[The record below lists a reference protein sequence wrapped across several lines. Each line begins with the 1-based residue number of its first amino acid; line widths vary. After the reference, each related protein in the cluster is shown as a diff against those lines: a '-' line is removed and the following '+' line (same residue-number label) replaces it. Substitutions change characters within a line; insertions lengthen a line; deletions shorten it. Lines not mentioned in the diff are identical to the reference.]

1 LGDIL
6 DALPNLESTFDD
18 VSHIGRSLLRTVIKT
33 VANRKEQDT
42 NIMVRIKKLKKTHH
56 GKEASCG
63 K

>member
-42 NIMVRIKKLKKTHH
+42 NIMVRIKKI
-56 GKEASCG
+56 
-63 K
+63 